1 MQRLASAMAE
11 PRQTSLTSERLA
23 AWWRDGTRGPLISAA
38 LRAGPPGG
46 WPAAASALPPDENS
60 SARQPPDR
68 PTPIAGDLPEVQ
80 ALRLALQGVGQ
91 PMDTVGH
98 WIGAL
103 RLAAAT
109 AGRRPLVW
117 SAAEVATRCA
127 DLAQEGRGV
136 WSLLEAVRVLWAW
149 RPDGASADAQASRL
163 LALLQS
169 VLTTPLPASEQEGP
183 RA

>member
-1 MQRLASAMAE
+1 MQRLASVMAE
-11 PRQTSLTSERLA
+11 PRQTSLTSERLV
-23 AWWRDGTRGPLISAA
+23 AWWRDGTRGPLVSAA
-38 LRAGPPGG
+38 LRAAPPGG
-46 WPAAASALPPDENS
+46 WLAAASALPPDESS

-91 PMDTVGH
+91 PMDTVGR

-103 RLAAAT
+103 TLAAAT
-109 AGRRPLVW
+109 TGRRPLVW
-117 SAAEVATRCA
+117 PAAEVATRCA

-136 WSLLEAVRVLWAW
+136 WSLLEAVRDLWAR
-149 RPDGASADAQASRL
+149 RPDGACADAQASR

-183 RA
+183 GA